1 MVRSGIALL
10 LGAAIAAGLT
20 GGSAV
25 AGQIIGA
32 DISTDTIGFGDR
44 FELLVRVRVPAGSM
58 AWVPESFVET
68 DAVAGVGTVE
78 WTVESAPDGA
88 SDVSLRYGIV
98 PYQVG
103 IVNLPEMALFLGPRA
118 GSEDGEGEPGAG
130 RGAGAP
136 VSGRGTAER
145 VGGGQAGAGPVA
157 VFSLEGRE
165 VRRDGGEIAR
175 DGADVG
181 PPTDLEPL
189 VIPRRSIWVT
199 SILRPQDVEQGLEPR
214 PADDVVG
221 PSWNMAAMLSAFL
234 FASILL
240 AVTFV
245 SGRDWWSARARVGV
259 GSGHRGDPIAV
270 ARAKALAELDALI
283 AAGCSP
289 DAAAVEAVYEAS
301 SAAVRRYVEHLERT
315 WSPSYTSTEL
325 MRGLEGRAA
334 GGVGSAASGGERA
347 ATGPSAGS
355 PITNPDSIEPLVRQ
369 MAVAEVVKFGRLRP
383 GQDDALGH
391 CRTLRR
397 WVAAS

>member
-1 MVRSGIALL
+1 MVRSGIALFF
-10 LGAAIAAGLT
+10 GAAIAAGLT

-44 FELLVRVRVPAGSM
+44 FELLVRVRVPPGSI
-58 AWVPESFVET
+58 AWVPETFAET
-68 DAVAGVGTVE
+68 DAVAGVGPVE
-78 WTVESAPDGA
+78 WTVEDASDGA

-103 IVNLPEMALFLGPRA
+103 IVDLPALALFVGPRA
-118 GSEDGEGEPGAG
+118 GDEDGA
-130 RGAGAP
+130 
-136 VSGRGTAER
+136 
-145 VGGGQAGAGPVA
+145 AGPVA
-157 VFSLEGRE
+157 LFSPEGRE
-165 VRRDGGEIAR
+165 VRRDRGEIAR
-175 DGADVG
+175 EGADVG

-199 SILRPQDVEQGLEPR
+199 SVLRPQDVEQGLEPR

-221 PSWNMAAMLSAFL
+221 PSWNMAAMLSAL
-234 FASILL
+234 VFASILL

-245 SGRDWWSARARVGV
+245 SGRDWWSARARGEV

-283 AAGCSP
+283 AAGCAP
-289 DAAAVEAVYEAS
+289 DAAAIEAVYEAS

-334 GGVGSAASGGERA
+334 GGVGGAASRGERPS
-347 ATGPSAGS
+347 TGPSAGS
-355 PITNPDSIEPLVRQ
+355 PITNPDAIEPLVRQ

-383 GQDDALGH
+383 GPDDALGH